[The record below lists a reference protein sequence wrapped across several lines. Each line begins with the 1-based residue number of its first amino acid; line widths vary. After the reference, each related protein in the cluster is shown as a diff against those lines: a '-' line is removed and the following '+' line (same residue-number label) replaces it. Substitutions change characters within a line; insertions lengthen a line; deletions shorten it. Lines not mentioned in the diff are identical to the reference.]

1 MLASL
6 FASIATSEAGLA
18 VRRTRRAATAYL
30 AATIFGICGIGF
42 LVGAAYVWAAR
53 KFGHVEAALSFGG
66 GFLVVAGLILLVHKL
81 AGRARAREEKR
92 QRKADLA
99 TLGTAA
105 AMAAVPALLRSKGGI
120 GALLGP
126 VIALVAYQIYREN
139 RRPDDPD
146 DGDDGVSGE

>member
-30 AATIFGICGIGF
+30 AAAIFGICGIGF

-53 KFGHVEAALSFGG
+53 KFGHVEAALGFGV

-81 AGRARAREEKR
+81 AGRARAREEQR
-92 QRKADLA
+92 QRRADMA
-99 TLGTAA
+99 TLGMAA

-126 VIALVAYQIYREN
+126 VIALAAYQIYREN
-139 RRPDDPD
+139 RRPDHVD
-146 DGDDGVSGE
+146 DGNDGVAGE

>member
-6 FASIATSEAGLA
+6 IASIATSEAGLA

-30 AATIFGICGIGF
+30 AAAVFGICGIGF

-53 KFGHVEAALSFGG
+53 RYGHVEAALGFGI
-66 GFLVVAGLILLVHKL
+66 GFLVLSGLILLVHKL
-81 AGRARAREEKR
+81 AGQARARKARR
-92 QRKADLA
+92 QRKADMA

-105 AMAAVPALLRSKGGI
+105 AMALVPTLLRSKGGI

-126 VIALVAYQIYREN
+126 VVALAAYQIYREN
-139 RRPDDPD
+139 RKPD
-146 DGDDGVSGE
+146 DGDGVAGE